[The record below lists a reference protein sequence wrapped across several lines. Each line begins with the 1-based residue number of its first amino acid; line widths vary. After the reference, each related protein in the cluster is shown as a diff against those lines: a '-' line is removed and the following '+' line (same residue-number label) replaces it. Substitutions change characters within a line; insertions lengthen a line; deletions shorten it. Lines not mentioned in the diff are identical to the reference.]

1 MRVEKQNQR
10 LVLLIF
16 MFCMLL
22 ALPSSQIGKAEALQA
37 AQITE
42 VSTAIG
48 DNSVRYPQLAGMA
61 DAQVQQTINDAIV
74 EKAKIAQRLVTLG
87 VLQGGGSGLTVDY
100 DAYVGGGIFSAV
112 INAVGV
118 MENGRS
124 GQSYTGLCFDLATG
138 EPVSLSALFTDVDG
152 AVAQMEATLED
163 TYLDELSSYLAY
175 AELTPLPTDNFSLD
189 ADGITFYYPAD
200 QFSLLSGYCGAAQ
213 FNYDEISD
221 FLRTDEGSLPVAMG
235 ILPQTLTDAEM
246 KAKIEQAA
254 KDGTLPHVR
263 ATLDEPMTDLIEK
276 YRLLRQPDQYPG
288 GKYYQLEA
296 PMFRQIL
303 VLSDAL
309 TSGYENSVVEGIMSF
324 RTNLYGIQTGVTPR
338 DRWLAVLGNPQSTVV
353 FDEELAYDYGLSVGT
368 ADYYTIGSRQ
378 LLLYADESD
387 TLYAIRLS
395 N

>member
-16 MFCMLL
+16 MLCMLL
-22 ALPSSQIGKAEALQA
+22 ALPSSQIGKAEVLQE

-42 VSTAIG
+42 ESTAIG

-100 DAYVGGGIFSAV
+100 DAYVGGGVFSAV

-175 AELTPLPTDNFSLD
+175 AELTPLPTDNFSMD

-235 ILPQTLTDAEM
+235 ILPQTLTDTEM

-263 ATLDEPMTDLIEK
+263 ATLDEPMTDLIGK

-324 RTNLYGIQTGVTPR
+324 RTNLYCIQTGVTPR

-353 FDEELAYDYGLSVGT
+353 LDEELAYDYGLPVGT